1 MRLDPSDDI
10 KSATHWRLRAEE
22 VRTLA
27 DDAHDPYTKAILL
40 RVAKD
45 YDRLARHADDSVA
58 FKSRI
63 AAIHH
68 HTNAPQGRKL

>member
-1 MRLDPSDDI
+1 MRLNPSDDI